1 MIGGSKIPLAQW
13 PTGRL
18 IGVGLVLLLM
28 FVSVVSIVPRVAR
41 VAWQQKSFG
50 FAFGAAFV
58 AVFFGTILGLT
69 LWDIG
74 KVLRHRWRSGGQ
86 QGFQRQRRATFIA
99 TMPQRSSKPRR
110 GGTGFRE

>member
-28 FVSVVSIVPRVAR
+28 FVSVVSIVPLVAWA
-41 VAWQQKSFG
+41 AWQQKSFG

-58 AVFFGTILGLT
+58 AVFFGTVLFLT
-69 LWDIG
+69 LWEMG
-74 KVLRHRWRSGGQ
+74 KIFLGRWHSG
-86 QGFQRQRRATFIA
+86 RR
-99 TMPQRSSKPRR
+99 
-110 GGTGFRE
+110 